1 MGSLSQNIAKVP
13 GVSAF
18 QDSEV
23 IVQFGWHNSQRS
35 RAQWS
40 AMGVHSCE
48 TCHLGKQLCRCMS
61 VESAIMDFV
70 HDVQLHPR
78 LSSKVRFVVC
88 AAKIIW
94 CLLGGLMMTIH
105 LLGGARGSAV
115 QRPCPRKCLERQL
128 SYDFC
133 EMLLFGQALHILS
146 FSSQF
151 CSKRGSLPELEWSHR
166 HASYC

>member
-1 MGSLSQNIAKVP
+1 MSQPSRILKGLCNSVGITHNALAHNGQRWVCI
-13 GVSAF
+13 VVRH
-18 QDSEV
+18 V
-23 IVQFGWHNSQRS
+23 ILR
-35 RAQWS
+35 
-40 AMGVHSCE
+40 
-48 TCHLGKQLCRCMS
+48 KQLCRCMS
-61 VESAIMDFV
+61 VVSAIMDFV

-133 EMLLFGQALHILS
+133 EMLLFGQALHIL
-146 FSSQF
+146 FHSSQF